1 MIIKSY
7 VVPHPP
13 IILPE
18 IGRGEE
24 KKIQDTIDSME
35 RIGKEIGELKPETII
50 ITSPHAKAFHYG
62 FYMGKGDYAKGT
74 LAQFGRFDV
83 EEKIPYDTEL
93 ANEIINNS
101 KDISFVYNDIVEN
114 EIDHGSF
121 IPIRFIKKYYTD
133 YKIIIL
139 GISGLSAKVHYELGM
154 NIQKAVDKLDRK
166 AVFIASGDLSHV
178 LKEDGPYGFKKEG
191 PEFDKKIIDILSRAD
206 FKALVDF
213 PKDLIAD
220 AAQCGIKSFQ
230 IMAGALDGYDVKG
243 EFYSYQDTFGV
254 GYGIVGFTP
263 EIRKKER

>member
-1 MIIKSY
+1 MILKSY

-35 RIGKEIGELKPETII
+35 RIGKEIGEIKPETII
-50 ITSPHAKAFHYG
+50 ITSPHAKAFYDG
-62 FYMGKGDYAKGT
+62 FYMGKGDYAKGS
-74 LAQFGRFDV
+74 LAQFGRFDI
-83 EEKIPYDTEL
+83 EEKISYDTEL
-93 ANEIINNS
+93 ADEIVNNS
-101 KDISFVYNDIVEN
+101 GDIPFVYSNVIEND
-114 EIDHGSF
+114 IDHGTF
-121 IPIRFIKKYYTD
+121 IPIRFIKKYYSD

-139 GISGLSAKVHYELGM
+139 GISGLPAKDHYKLGM
-154 NIQKAVDKLDRK
+154 DIQKAVEKLGRK

-178 LKEDGPYGFKKEG
+178 LKVDGPYGFKKEG

-206 FKALVDF
+206 FKELLDF
-213 PKDLIAD
+213 PEDLIEE

-230 IMAGALDGYDVKG
+230 IMAGALDGYKVES
-243 EFYSYQDTFGV
+243 EFYSYEGTFGV

-263 EIRKKER
+263 KGKGE